1 MNFHLLN
8 FISFSNIVF
17 LLNFIPFGQPIN
29 SMLYFCNVMALVATL
44 VMVYLNPA
52 YQSTRWKRADHLRN
66 VPLFFLNLVIIGI
79 HFIPILLFQHRQNI
93 ITPLIILGGWLM
105 SYAYFLVMKKH
116 ITELY
121 SFSKDQLAVMS
132 ISLVSLALI
141 LYFFWSQQYIYAHYF
156 ENTAVGFKV

>member
-8 FISFSNIVF
+8 LISFSNIVF
-17 LLNFIPFGQPIN
+17 LLNFIPFGQTIN
-29 SMLYFCNVMALVATL
+29 SMLYFCNTMALVATL

-52 YQSTRWKRADHLRN
+52 YQAIRFKRASHLRSG
-66 VPLFFLNLVIIGI
+66 PLFFFNIIIIGV

-93 ITPLIILGGWLM
+93 ITPFIILGGWLM
-105 SYAYFLVMKKH
+105 SYAYFLVMKKR

-121 SFSKDQLAVMS
+121 SFSRDQLAVMS

-141 LYFFWSQQYIYAHYF
+141 LYFFWSQQYIHAHYF
-156 ENTAVGFKV
+156 EDTAVGFKV